1 MQIVIILSCLENNDK
16 EGVHTRSVQCSF
28 PHPNTFDSQL
38 VESLDV
44 HRGLTGFRICLSD
57 GCSFK
62 PAENL
67 RMQPWAQPAT
77 LKNVMAID

>member
-38 VESLDV
+38 VVSVGAPDV
-44 HRGLTGFRICLSD
+44 EAVQTGSD
-57 GCSFK
+57 FFFISFLEAGHK
-62 PAENL
+62 INL
-67 RMQPWAQPAT
+67 
-77 LKNVMAID
+77 VCH